1 MAIIHIDKKTSD
13 KSMSDYETMRESKV
27 AYNYINDILEN
38 SEIRMDTESVKE
50 MKNALEILDM
60 MYSGAYSNIK
70 NNELKKEQLITDACC
85 KNCNNQLLISDNID
99 YSYQCE
105 KCDENFYDF
114 EAISDSVWYRE
125 EKKEHLELP
134 SSFNLDLSFDKDN
147 EIVYI
152 GTESSSGAKYKCS
165 NADEFIKDVEM
176 YCNNYLTYEEEKEV
190 EL

>member
-1 MAIIHIDKKTSD
+1 
-13 KSMSDYETMRESKV
+13 
-27 AYNYINDILEN
+27 
-38 SEIRMDTESVKE
+38 
-50 MKNALEILDM
+50 M

-85 KNCNNQLLISDNID
+85 KNCNNQLLVSDNID

-105 KCDENFYDF
+105 ECDENFYDF

-134 SSFNLDLSFDKDN
+134 SSFNLDISFDKDN

-152 GTESSSGAKYKCS
+152 GTESSSGAKYNCS